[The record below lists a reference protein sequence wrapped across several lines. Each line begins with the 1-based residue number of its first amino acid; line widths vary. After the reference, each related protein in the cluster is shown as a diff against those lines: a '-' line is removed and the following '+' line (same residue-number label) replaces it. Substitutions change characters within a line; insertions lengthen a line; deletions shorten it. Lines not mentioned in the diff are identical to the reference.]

1 MDAAAAQTL
10 FTQPSRSSGPVTVV
24 VVEGLAGLLLLR
36 DTDVR
41 VLIAPNQPQRP
52 SRRPVSQLPW
62 THLLG
67 RCDMRAASAKSPE
80 HTRPVRETEADADW
94 SGINAQQAAAAE
106 AFLGMTAADFAA
118 CRYHQANWAL
128 IGATAAD
135 LVRHGVTDHADIA
148 ARVADD
154 DRLCDEDRNRLAW
167 HFADPISWTMARC
180 TSPTA
185 NIPPAHYAPPRSSTA
200 PSKADTSPM
209 QRPRP
214 RYRTSRHAHQT
225 TEMFRTSVLA
235 NRYGNTRIARC
246 AGRLLA
252 RHPRL
257 RRFLRA
263 PRITERQGGQS
274 R

>member
-94 SGINAQQAAAAE
+94 SGINTQQAAAAE

-118 CRYHQANWAL
+118 CQYHQAL
-128 IGATAAD
+128 DAD
-135 LVRHGVTDHADIA
+135 R
-148 ARVADD
+148 
-154 DRLCDEDRNRLAW
+154 
-167 HFADPISWTMARC
+167 
-180 TSPTA
+180 
-185 NIPPAHYAPPRSSTA
+185 
-200 PSKADTSPM
+200 
-209 QRPRP
+209 
-214 RYRTSRHAHQT
+214 RYR
-225 TEMFRTSVLA
+225 
-235 NRYGNTRIARC
+235 
-246 AGRLLA
+246 
-252 RHPRL
+252 
-257 RRFLRA
+257 RRPRA
-263 PRITERQGGQS
+263 PRRHRS
-274 R
+274 RRHRCTRRRRRPPL